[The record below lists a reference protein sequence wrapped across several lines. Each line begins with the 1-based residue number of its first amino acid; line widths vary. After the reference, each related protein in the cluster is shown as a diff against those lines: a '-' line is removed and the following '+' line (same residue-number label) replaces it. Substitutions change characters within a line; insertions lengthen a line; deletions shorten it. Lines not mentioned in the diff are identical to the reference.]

1 MYSFEGDYRRKPQQ
15 NLSGASKR
23 DERAVLLQH
32 AQLER
37 LKREQQRKKLDA
49 ALKIQARIRSFVTRK
64 LVCAQKRKEFD
75 EAQQAAGRRNLS
87 LEELVPYLRK
97 LLFFYNHAL
106 DANRLIWILQHFLK
120 HQREIKL
127 KSISSSQW
135 LWRLRWILR
144 MCMRYNTETLPDGAY
159 SLAIPLRVLEVF
171 TTREDMEKV
180 LPLSASKHT
189 YRHLESIFVYLIQHN
204 YFEQLRKLLD
214 EKVPPMVEV
223 TSVAPTPISKCL
235 LDMIKRP
242 VDLISYVN
250 HRENFSTLVLRELC
264 GSVFSPRLSDPIRMF
279 VVPALAEFKD
289 FPYIQLIICINR
301 LQLIPT
307 INLLYCVLSLD
318 SSNQFSWCKSE
329 DVLTNYLQVL
339 ASLSSTIVPL
349 MAEQSISER
358 QIDNDSDNESNGNV
372 TDQEQAD
379 ILRQCIEML
388 NEQQRVNGILSAIE
402 QSQSDPPVLLQPLCR
417 LCHHLLITNKLAV
430 QKYKLLYMLAF
441 KPVFLKHLWTSLAS
455 IRQTSLFGG
464 GAATSLL
471 QIISR
476 GIALSTE
483 DTDRIVPL
491 LAVFC
496 SLFSLLIATLHDTEF
511 FLEPTSIEHVSKN
524 RQQHTMPFTIAELAV
539 LSGHLKGV
547 CLGLVELAFP
557 DTRPTVRDDYKNAV
571 LGPTSAVQCRH
582 DTQIW
587 THLFKVTVG
596 LLRQLHTRDLRR
608 QFCPEGHWIA
618 SNVVIPIDKPQ
629 DFAFRRRRLRGY
641 VPFQN
646 LRAFTREEFEEGP
659 PLSATEVRTLTLL
672 REIPFVVPFNNRVV
686 VFQSLIYKDKA
697 EQQGE
702 LAHFMQGPSIQISV
716 RRNYLYEDAF
726 EKLSPENEPELRLKM
741 RVQLVNTAGLEEAG
755 VDGGGLFREFL
766 SELLKTSFD
775 PNRGFFKLTKD
786 NMLYP
791 NPTVQL
797 LVDDFP
803 KHYYFIGRILGKALY
818 ENLLVELPFAEFF
831 LSKIVGRQSDVDVH
845 HLASLDPIMYRSLLY
860 LKSYKGDV
868 ADLGLDFTVLSDELG
883 ERRIDE
889 LKPSGAN
896 IPVTSHNRIE
906 YIHLMA
912 DYKLNKQIR
921 GQCFA
926 FKQGIGS
933 VVPLD
938 WLQMFNNKELQVLIS
953 GAQIPV
959 DVNDLMLHTNY
970 TGGYALDHPTITAF
984 WKVVNEF
991 NDQQK
996 GQLLKFVTSCSRPP
1010 LLGFK
1015 ELDPPFCIQHAGT
1028 VDRLPTSSTCMNLL
1042 KLPEFPDEKILRE
1055 KLLYAIQAGAGFEL
1069 S

>member
-1 MYSFEGDYRRKPQQ
+1 MYSFEGDYRRKPEQ
-15 NLSGASKR
+15 NLAGASR
-23 DERAVLLQH
+23 QEGRTVLLQH

-37 LKREQQRKKLDA
+37 LKREQQRKKHDA
-49 ALKIQARIRSFVTRK
+49 ALKIQAHVRSFVARR
-64 LVCAQKRKEFD
+64 LACAQKRKEFD
-75 EAQQAAGRRNLS
+75 EAKQAAGNKNLS
-87 LEELVPYLRK
+87 LDELIPHLKK
-97 LLFFYNHAL
+97 LLFFYNHNL
-106 DANRLIWILQHFLK
+106 DAKRLIWVLQHFLK
-120 HQREIKL
+120 HHKDIKL
-127 KSISSSQW
+127 KSINSFEW
-135 LWRLRWILR
+135 LWRMRWILH
-144 MCMRYNTETLPDGAY
+144 MCMRCNTETLSDGAY

-171 TTREDMEKV
+171 TTREDTEKV
-180 LPLSASKHT
+180 LHEKS
-189 YRHLESIFVYLIQHN
+189 YWYLENVFVYLIQHN

-214 EKVPPMVEV
+214 AKVPPMAEA
-223 TSVAPTPISKCL
+223 TSDAPTPISKFL

-242 VDLISYVN
+242 LDLIPYVARTE
-250 HRENFSTLVLRELC
+250 HFSTLVLRELC
-264 GSVFSPRLSDPIRMF
+264 KSIFSPRLSDPIRMF
-279 VVPALAEFKD
+279 VVPALAKFKD
-289 FPYIQLIICINR
+289 FPYVQLITCINR
-301 LQLIPT
+301 RQMKPT

-318 SSNQFSWCKSE
+318 SFNQFSWCKSE
-329 DVLTNYLQVL
+329 DMLLNYLQVL
-339 ASLSSTIVPL
+339 ASLSSTIVENVSKQNVS
-349 MAEQSISER
+349 EQ
-358 QIDNDSDNESNGNV
+358 QADNDSDNESDGNV
-372 TDQEQAD
+372 TDQKQAE
-379 ILRQCIEML
+379 ILRKCVEML
-388 NEQQRVNGILSAIE
+388 NEQHRVNCILSMIE
-402 QSQSDPPVLLQPLCR
+402 HSQSDPAALLQPLCR

-430 QKYKLLYMLAF
+430 HKYKLLYMLAF
-441 KPVFLKHLWTSLAS
+441 KPMFLKHLWTNLAS

-464 GAATSLL
+464 SSAVTPLL

-476 GIALSTE
+476 GIALSAE
-483 DTDRIVPL
+483 DTDKIVPL

-511 FLEPTSIEHVSKN
+511 FLEQNNSEEEMSKD
-524 RQQHTMPFTIAELAV
+524 RQQHAMPFTIAELAV

-571 LGPTSAVQCRH
+571 LGPTSAVQSRH

-608 QFCPEGHWIA
+608 QFCPTNHWIA

-672 REIPFVVPFNNRVV
+672 REIPFVVPFNNRVI

-697 EQQGE
+697 QQQGDH
-702 LAHFMQGPSIQISV
+702 AHFLQGPLIQISV
-716 RRNYLYEDAF
+716 RRTYLYEDAF
-726 EKLSPENEPELRLKM
+726 EKLSHENEQDLRIKM
-741 RVQLVNTAGLEEAG
+741 RVQLINAAGLEEAG

-803 KHYYFIGRILGKALY
+803 KHYFFIGRILGKALY

-845 HLASLDPIMYRSLLY
+845 HLASLDPIMYRNLLY
-860 LKSYKGDV
+860 LKSYTGDV
-868 ADLGLDFTVLSDELG
+868 ADLNLDFTVLSDELG
-883 ERRIDE
+883 ERRVDE

-896 IPVTSHNRIE
+896 IPVTNHNRIE

-921 GQCFA
+921 AQCCA

-959 DVNDLMLHTNY
+959 DVNDLKLYTNY
-970 TGGYALDHPTITAF
+970 TGGYTPDHPTITAF
-984 WKVVNEF
+984 WKVVSDF
-991 NDQQK
+991 TDQQK

-1015 ELDPPFCIQHAGT
+1015 ELDPPFCIQHAGSM
-1028 VDRLPTSSTCMNLL
+1028 DRLPTSSTCMNLL